1 MSEKTGRDAEK
12 TGEDIEIVTNAL
24 KSYQCAR
31 QTHSKN
37 KQNKQRAS

>member
-1 MSEKTGRDAEK
+1 MPEKTGRDAEK

-24 KSYQCAR
+24 KSYQRAR

-37 KQNKQRAS
+37 EQNGA